1 MHTHFQHIVLY
12 YFQNSKNTTET
23 QKKKKICA
31 VYGEGAVTDR
41 TCQNW
46 FAKFHAGNFLLDD
59 VPQSGRPLEVDRDQI
74 KTLTENNQRST
85 TREIANILRIP
96 KSMKSLVKMKNGSYF
111 MENTI
116 WTFGQLNI

>member
-1 MHTHFQHIVLY
+1 M
-12 YFQNSKNTTET
+12 
-23 QKKKKICA
+23 
-31 VYGEGAVTDR
+31 YGEGAVTDR

-96 KSMKSLVKMKNGSYF
+96 KSIKLLVKMKNVSF
-111 MENTI
+111 ILQNKTPKHMDFLANA
-116 WTFGQLNI
+116 Q